1 VSDPRF
7 PCLCCGHLTLPEPP
21 PGSDEICEVCGWEDD
36 PVQADDPDFRGGA
49 NSGSLDEVRASFW
62 QWRQAGCPPDV
73 RRRPPLPEEVPPRGG
88 AEPGGAAG
96 GPVRR
101 A

>member
-7 PCLCCGHLTLPEPP
+7 PCLCCGCLTLPEPP

-49 NSGSLDEVRASFW
+49 NSDSLDEVRASFARW
-62 QWRQAGCPPDV
+62 
-73 RRRPPLPEEVPPRGG
+73 RGG
-88 AEPGGAAG
+88 LSPGRPTPPPAAG
-96 GPVRR
+96 GGTAVLSSRAGAPGDRVRG